1 MKEQK
6 QIVEV
11 RRGSGRG
18 RVLGA
23 FVIGATAGSVLAL
36 LFAPASGR
44 VTRKRIGLKLRAI
57 QRDATRHLGHTQR
70 LLARKAETLRV
81 AASRKLSNAR
91 EWVAEHV
98 ANGHPRRPV
107 HHHA

>member
-1 MKEQK
+1 MKEGK
-6 QIVEV
+6 PIEV

-23 FVIGATAGSVLAL
+23 FVIGATAGSALAL

-57 QRDATRHLGHTQR
+57 QRDTVRHLGQTTR
-70 LLARKAETLRV
+70 LLARKADTLRED
-81 AASRKLSNAR
+81 ATKKLSNAR
-91 EWVAEHV
+91 EWVVEHV